1 MKSMPKSAIVVLYQ
15 LTEEG
20 PMSPKAITDTL
31 DISPRT
37 VSFALKFLLTLKLCR
52 KVPNLTDM
60 RQPLYVADKDRA
72 RELTMDLQRARAEAA
87 VRRAMM

>member
-1 MKSMPKSAIVVLYQ
+1 MKSMPKSAIVVLHQ

-20 PMSPKAITDTL
+20 PMSPKDITDTL

-72 RELTMDLQRARAEAA
+72 RELTMDLQRAKAEAA
-87 VRRAMM
+87 VRRVMM

>member
-1 MKSMPKSAIVVLYQ
+1 
-15 LTEEG
+15 
-20 PMSPKAITDTL
+20 MSPKDITDTL

-72 RELTMDLQRARAEAA
+72 RELTMDLQRAKAEAA
-87 VRRAMM
+87 VRRVMM